1 MLKATI
7 DAEIFREAIE
17 AISAFVPECRLHT
30 AEDGI
35 STRAVDTANVAM
47 IAFTLKKE
55 AFDTFKATKSELG
68 VDIQK
73 MKNIFNMGGKGD
85 LISLELA
92 DNAQKMAVSVHG
104 YHYSITLLDTNT
116 IRKDPNSPT
125 INLPGKVV
133 ISGEDLNNA
142 IKAAAVISDK
152 IAMGIHP
159 KEQTFYMV
167 AEGDTDH
174 IQREFSKDESNPF
187 PRSRHARF
195 SPLIISEIWE
205 KSWQKLPKWK
215 SVLASII
222 QSGSLLTLRAA
233 TGMWRTRLHPGLRL
247 TEWHLCLPAR
257 NFPISLF

>member
-7 DAEIFREAIE
+7 DADIFREAID
-17 AISAFVPECRLHT
+17 AISALVPECRLHT
-30 AEDGI
+30 EEDSI

-55 AFDTFKATKSELG
+55 AFDTFKATKSEIG
-68 VDIQK
+68 VDISK

-152 IAMGIHP
+152 IALGINP
-159 KEQTFYMV
+159 KDQTFYMV

-174 IQREFSKDESNPF
+174 ILREFGKDELKSLTPVET
-187 PRSRHARF
+187 RSLFSLDYLRDMGKVMSRAPEVEVFLGVDHPVRF
-195 SPLIISEIWE
+195 SFDIAGGNGHVEYL
-205 KSWQKLPKWK
+205 
-215 SVLASII
+215 LAPRIE
-222 QSGSLLTLRAA
+222 AD
-233 TGMWRTRLHPGLRL
+233 
-247 TEWHLCLPAR
+247 
-257 NFPISLF
+257 

>member
-7 DAEIFREAIE
+7 DADIFREAIE
-17 AISAFVPECRLHT
+17 AISALVPECRLHT

-55 AFDTFKATKSELG
+55 AFDTFRATKSELG
-68 VDIQK
+68 VDISK

-125 INLPGKVV
+125 INLPGK
-133 ISGEDLNNA
+133 L
-142 IKAAAVISDK
+142 
-152 IAMGIHP
+152 
-159 KEQTFYMV
+159 
-167 AEGDTDH
+167 
-174 IQREFSKDESNPF
+174 
-187 PRSRHARF
+187 
-195 SPLIISEIWE
+195 
-205 KSWQKLPKWK
+205 
-215 SVLASII
+215 
-222 QSGSLLTLRAA
+222 
-233 TGMWRTRLHPGLRL
+233 
-247 TEWHLCLPAR
+247 
-257 NFPISLF
+257 

>member
-17 AISAFVPECRLHT
+17 AISALVPECRLHT

-47 IAFTLKKE
+47 IGFTLKKE

-152 IAMGIHP
+152 IAMGINP
-159 KEQTFYMV
+159 KDQTFYMV

-174 IQREFSKDESNPF
+174 IQREFGKDRAEIAFPGRGTLPF
-187 PRSRHARF
+187 
-195 SPLIISEIWE
+195 
-205 KSWQKLPKWK
+205 LP
-215 SVLASII
+215 
-222 QSGSLLTLRAA
+222 
-233 TGMWRTRLHPGLRL
+233 
-247 TEWHLCLPAR
+247 
-257 NFPISLF
+257 